1 MASTYLEI
9 LNLEIAKTE
18 LEIDELRGGARRLV
32 SRGNKSL
39 ARQFR
44 AKADDLAEDLPRRKA
59 ARDLELARTGESEAA
74 S

>member
-9 LNLEIAKTE
+9 LDLEIAKTE
-18 LEIDELRGGARRLV
+18 MEIEELRGGARRLV
-32 SRGNKSL
+32 ARGNKSL

-44 AKADDLAEDLPRRKA
+44 AKANELAEDLPRRKA
-59 ARDLELARTGESEAA
+59 MRDLELAERPGVA